1 MMRFFLLFLFLLTLV
16 SCETTKQFKSND
28 NNKKQKKIL
37 MKVKTKPD
45 IKIKEWK
52 YFQQLILK
60 IKSVLG

>member
-45 IKIKEWK
+45 IKIKE
-52 YFQQLILK
+52 
-60 IKSVLG
+60 